1 MFTPNSLTLPSPH
14 PFPQGEWILVCLC
27 MAESLCY
34 SPETVTPSSISCTRV
49 CVQNKKSKKKSN
61 LTNLTKGITFIEIKI
76 FSLIKKKIYLKGT
89 QHIYQRKQWH
99 PTPIPLPEKSHGRRS
114 LAGCSPWGLCESG
127 TTERLHFPF
136 SLSFIGEG
144 NGNPLQYSCLEN
156 PRDGGAWQAAIYGV
170 AQSRT

>member
-89 QHIYQRKQWH
+89 
-99 PTPIPLPEKSHGRRS
+99 
-114 LAGCSPWGLCESG
+114 
-127 TTERLHFPF
+127 
-136 SLSFIGEG
+136 
-144 NGNPLQYSCLEN
+144 
-156 PRDGGAWQAAIYGV
+156 
-170 AQSRT
+170 